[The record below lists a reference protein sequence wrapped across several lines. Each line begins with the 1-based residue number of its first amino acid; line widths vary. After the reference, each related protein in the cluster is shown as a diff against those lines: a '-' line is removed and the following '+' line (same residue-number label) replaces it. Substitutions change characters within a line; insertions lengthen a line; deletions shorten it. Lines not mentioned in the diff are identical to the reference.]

1 MFTQR
6 NYFIAAVF
14 MISATHLQCSS
25 SALSKSPTVIAAEG
39 TLHLDVYII
48 PYGDKLDFK
57 TNGQLSEQFVY
68 RIKGDKIYRQANTV
82 SPTDTLIN
90 ETQLHIDKSTP
101 PYLIDTKSRLVYT
114 FPSKDGHPE
123 VAVDSIRNV
132 APDFI
137 YTAMLTQPP
146 PKVEVLSKGMEMQ
159 RLSDKKSGYYYGTG
173 TCNGDTFYFKYAT
186 NRLPVAS
193 PLNFFVNG
201 FDHDIITISLPLK
214 PRSGMAA
221 THCMVFNIDKVIA
234 EKQPDSLFIIPSKP
248 TITSGLK

>member
-25 SALSKSPTVIAAEG
+25 SALSKNPTVSAAEG
-39 TLHLDVYII
+39 TLYLDVYII

-57 TNGQLSEQFVY
+57 TNGQLSEQFIY

-101 PYLIDTKSRLVYT
+101 PYLIDAKSRLVYT
-114 FPSKDGHPE
+114 FLSKDGHPE
-123 VAVDSIRNV
+123 VAVDSIKNV

-146 PKVEVLSKGMEMQ
+146 PKVEVLSKGMAMPHM
-159 RLSDKKSGYYYGTG
+159 SDKEDGYFYGTG
-173 TCNGDTFYFKYAT
+173 ICNGDTIYFKYTT

-201 FDHDIITISLPLK
+201 FEQDIITVSLPLK
-214 PRSGMAA
+214 PRPGAPT

-248 TITSGLK
+248 TITSDVK